1 MRDEQFLRE
10 VYEGSYRRLVA
21 GLYAIS
27 GDLAVAEDVVQE
39 AFVRALAR
47 MRDFRKV
54 DNPEAWLRRVAINIH
69 HTRYRRMQKLS
80 VLYRRADGPPTIT
93 QPTDLETDHVALI
106 DALRTLPQSQREAIA
121 LHHFMDLSVAEIA
134 STLNVP
140 DGTVKARLS
149 RGRAALAERLRES
162 SEEVPHA

>member
-47 MRDFRKV
+47 IRDFRKV
-54 DNPEAWLRRVAINIH
+54 DNPEAWLRRVAINVH
-69 HTRYRRMQKLS
+69 HTRYRRMQQLS
-80 VLYRRADGPPTIT
+80 VLYRRTGVPPATA
-93 QPTDLETDHVALI
+93 PTDIETDHVALI
-106 DALRTLPQSQREAIA
+106 EALRTLPQSQREAVA

-134 STLNVP
+134 TTLNVP

-149 RGRAALAERLRES
+149 RGRAALAERLRETP
-162 SEEVPHA
+162 EEVRHA